1 MKNRIQHI
9 AEQTDIWC
17 DQNYPNSEFYGVHWE
32 ERFAK
37 LLLEECMKEVV
48 DEVQYISSWDR
59 AKALELHI
67 WKHFYG
73 V

>member
-1 MKNRIQHI
+1 MKNRIQYI

-17 DQNYPNSEFYGVHWE
+17 DENHPNSEFYEVHWE
-32 ERFAK
+32 ERFAQ
-37 LLLEECMKEVV
+37 LLLEECMREVV